1 LSFIP
6 ELYTVGTQSYF
17 KNVLDEARTEIRC
30 GPLCS
35 NESEWNLK
43 RIFMHSSKILGIPN
57 PAHQYSLDLYDYFE
71 PGFDDVYPT
80 INREMGW
87 EMVDGIYEHSDCL
100 LHDVPF
106 YLHTL
111 KFPEMSE
118 KTLFLSHQVRLG
130 KISREEA
137 MKQELQLIRD
147 RAPPPSL
154 APFLK
159 EIGMSE
165 QEFTEAVRD
174 WRKNQKYQ
182 GKWEQ
187 FLASLNS
194 RLK

>member
-1 LSFIP
+1 
-6 ELYTVGTQSYF
+6 
-17 KNVLDEARTEIRC
+17 
-30 GPLCS
+30 
-35 NESEWNLK
+35 
-43 RIFMHSSKILGIPN
+43 
-57 PAHQYSLDLYDYFE
+57 
-71 PGFDDVYPT
+71 
-80 INREMGW
+80 
-87 EMVDGIYEHSDCL
+87 
-100 LHDVPF
+100 
-106 YLHTL
+106 
-111 KFPEMSE
+111 MSE

-159 EIGMSE
+159 EIGMNE

-187 FLASLNS
+187 FLASLIS